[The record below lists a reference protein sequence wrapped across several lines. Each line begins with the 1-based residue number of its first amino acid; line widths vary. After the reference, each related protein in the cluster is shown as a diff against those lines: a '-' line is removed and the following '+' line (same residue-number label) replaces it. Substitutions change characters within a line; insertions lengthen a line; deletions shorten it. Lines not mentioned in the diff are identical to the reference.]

1 MALQHEFTSGKC
13 PDASPVIT
21 ENGNT
26 RCWYRS
32 MTSRTPMRFPH
43 FSIAVDQEVR
53 CSRTSSSEHHETVA
67 VKPDLKLQEVP
78 EYGPHGVRDL
88 ISSGYVIGAAFLASL
103 GGFSFGYDQGV
114 ISIINVKDQF
124 HAAFPQAE
132 TAFGKGLMT
141 GMLLLGAFVGCL
153 FMPYLADRISRKWA
167 LTVVVVI
174 FDIGA
179 IIQTCAQN
187 YATLVAGRAIGG
199 IRVGALAMGAPL
211 YISNISPTNLRGAL
225 LVLEFISI
233 VSGVVISSW
242 ITFGTRLINNGVSFR
257 LPFGLQMVCATILS
271 VGIHF
276 FPYSP
281 QWLALVNRQQDC
293 LASLAKL
300 RGLPDTDE
308 RVQAEF
314 QGIITEVKFQ
324 DLIQEKR
331 HPGKQGMKLEF
342 LAWLDLF
349 GRAGW
354 RRTIVGCGVAFFQ
367 QFMDIN
373 AFVYYALTL
382 FRSIGQSDEMSLI
395 LSGVFNILQL
405 VTVII
410 CFLIIDKT
418 GRRPLAIFGGLATGI
433 AYTIIAIPSGLYA
446 NDWTAHPDSG
456 WAFVAMAFLFILI
469 FGLTYSPLG
478 WALPSEVFPNATRSK
493 GVALSTSTN
502 WLSNFIVGIATPP
515 MMDNIG
521 YRTYIFYAVWCVLA
535 GVWAFASVAETSGKT
550 LEEIDDV
557 FGDTNGHEE
566 HEDMRA
572 AAMSIMRAPVPST
585 V

>member
-1 MALQHEFTSGKC
+1 
-13 PDASPVIT
+13 
-21 ENGNT
+21 
-26 RCWYRS
+26 

-114 ISIINVKDQF
+114 ISIIN
-124 HAAFPQAE
+124 

-141 GMLLLGAFVGCL
+141 GMLLLGV
-153 FMPYLADRISRKWA
+153 
-167 LTVVVVI
+167 
-174 FDIGA
+174 FD
-179 IIQTCAQN
+179 
-187 YATLVAGRAIGG
+187 
-199 IRVGALAMGAPL
+199 APL
-211 YISNISPTNLRGAL
+211 YISKVFPPNLQEVLLAL
-225 LVLEFISI
+225 GFISI
-233 VSGVVISSW
+233 VSGVIISSW
-242 ITFGTRLINNGVSFR
+242 ITFGTRLINSGI
-257 LPFGLQMVCATILS
+257 VCAIILS
-271 VGIHF
+271 VGIYF

-293 LASLAKL
+293 LASLAK
-300 RGLPDTDE
+300 
-308 RVQAEF
+308 F

-331 HPGKQGMKLEF
+331 HPCKQGMKLEF
-342 LAWLDLF
+342 LTWLDLF
-349 GRAGW
+349 SQAGW

-373 AFVYYALTL
+373 
-382 FRSIGQSDEMSLI
+382 MSLI

-433 AYTIIAIPSGLYA
+433 AYTIIAILSGLYA

-535 GVWAFASVAETSGKT
+535 GVWAFAFVAETSGKT